1 MKRKALRVR
10 SEGSI
15 PPYVTEAESRKQHS
29 DSPLCNSRQILLL
42 VGWMALLLVGCKPQ
56 GTSQPEIPTELALYD
71 RTGASVRVVNP
82 EPLDFFVTVEAPT
95 RWTLT
100 ASPETWLSVSPSE
113 GNAGK
118 QEVIVSISANE
129 GGERKAQ
136 LTLSANGKRV
146 SYTITQQQ
154 AAGHTGGSGEYG
166 SETIL
171 GDVSLLEA
179 PKLSGRSSAYY
190 ITHRVEQGQ
199 RVNFSVEYDV
209 VYHHPIW
216 VCYSADD
223 YTCQRHTERSNAW
236 SWDPFV
242 PSQYEV
248 TQSAFRGYDRGHIV
262 ASADRLYSK
271 EANEQTFYYT
281 NMSPQRHTLNTG
293 VWQQLEKLVQEWARS
308 GRLRDK
314 LYVAKGGTL
323 REGETLGVTVGG
335 ITVPRYYWMA
345 ILAQCGDHYQAIA
358 FWVEHTRPAQVDR
371 PRTVAISIDKLEERT
386 GLDFFHNL
394 PDNIETR
401 VEAAHPTDDLSL
413 WPGI

>member
-1 MKRKALRVR
+1 MSSLLYKR
-10 SEGSI
+10 S
-15 PPYVTEAESRKQHS
+15 Y
-29 DSPLCNSRQILLL
+29 RQMLLL

-56 GTSQPEIPTELALYD
+56 GTSQPELPTELALYD
-71 RTGASVRVVNP
+71 RTGASMRVVSA

-136 LTLSANGKRV
+136 LTLSANGKSV
-146 SYTITQQQ
+146 TYAITQQQ
-154 AAGHTGGSGEYG
+154 AGGHTGGGGEYG

-209 VYHHPIW
+209 IYHHPIW
-216 VCYSADD
+216 VCYSADE
-223 YTCQRHTERSNAW
+223 YTSQRHTGRSDAW

-248 TQSAFRGYDRGHIV
+248 TRSDFKGYDRGHIV
-262 ASADRLYSK
+262 ASADRLYSE
-271 EANEQTFYYT
+271 EANQQTFYYT
-281 NMSPQRHTLNTG
+281 NMSPQRRNLNTG
-293 VWQQLEKLVQEWARS
+293 VWLQLEQLVQGWARNS
-308 GRLRDK
+308 RLRDN
-314 LYVAKGGTL
+314 LYVVKGGTL
-323 REGETLGVTVGG
+323 REGETIGATVGG

-345 ILAQCGDHYQAIA
+345 ILAQRGDHYQAIA
-358 FWVEHTRPAQVDR
+358 FWVDHTNPAQVDR
-371 PRTVAISIDKLEERT
+371 PRTVAISIDQLEERT
-386 GLDFFHNL
+386 GLDLFHNL

>member
-1 MKRKALRVR
+1 MSSLLYKRSYL
-10 SEGSI
+10 
-15 PPYVTEAESRKQHS
+15 QM
-29 DSPLCNSRQILLL
+29 LLL

-56 GTSQPEIPTELALYD
+56 GPSQPELPTELALYD
-71 RTGASVRVVNP
+71 RTGASMRVVSA

-136 LTLSANGKRV
+136 LTLSANGKSV
-146 SYTITQQQ
+146 TYAITQQQ
-154 AAGHTGGSGEYG
+154 AGGHTGGGGEYG

-209 VYHHPIW
+209 IYHHPIW
-216 VCYSADD
+216 VCYSADE
-223 YTCQRHTERSNAW
+223 YTSQRHTGRSDAW

-248 TQSAFRGYDRGHIV
+248 TRSDFKGYDRGHIV
-262 ASADRLYSK
+262 ASADRLYSE
-271 EANEQTFYYT
+271 EANQQTFYYT
-281 NMSPQRHTLNTG
+281 NMSPQRRNLNTG
-293 VWQQLEKLVQEWARS
+293 VWLQLEQLVQGWARNS
-308 GRLRDK
+308 RLRDN
-314 LYVAKGGTL
+314 LYVVKGGTL
-323 REGETLGVTVGG
+323 REGETIGATVGG

-345 ILAQCGDHYQAIA
+345 ILAQRGDHYQAIA
-358 FWVEHTRPAQVDR
+358 FWVDHTNPAQVDR
-371 PRTVAISIDKLEERT
+371 PRTVAISIDQLEERT
-386 GLDFFHNL
+386 GLDLFHNL

>member
-1 MKRKALRVR
+1 M
-10 SEGSI
+10 
-15 PPYVTEAESRKQHS
+15 
-29 DSPLCNSRQILLL
+29 LLL

-56 GTSQPEIPTELALYD
+56 GTSQPELPTELALYD
-71 RTGASVRVVNP
+71 RTGASMRVVSA

-136 LTLSANGKRV
+136 LTLSANGKSV
-146 SYTITQQQ
+146 TYAITQQQ
-154 AAGHTGGSGEYG
+154 AGGHTGGGGEYG

-209 VYHHPIW
+209 IYHHPIW
-216 VCYSADD
+216 VCYSADE
-223 YTCQRHTERSNAW
+223 YTSQRHTGRSDAW

-248 TQSAFRGYDRGHIV
+248 TRSDFKGYDRGHIV
-262 ASADRLYSK
+262 ASADRLYSE
-271 EANEQTFYYT
+271 EANQQTFYYT
-281 NMSPQRHTLNTG
+281 NMSPQRRNLNTG
-293 VWQQLEKLVQEWARS
+293 VWLQLEQLVQGWARNS
-308 GRLRDK
+308 RLRDN
-314 LYVAKGGTL
+314 LYVVKGGTL
-323 REGETLGVTVGG
+323 REGETIGATVGG

-345 ILAQCGDHYQAIA
+345 ILAQRGDHYQAIA
-358 FWVEHTRPAQVDR
+358 FWVDHTNPAQVDR
-371 PRTVAISIDKLEERT
+371 PRTVAISIDQLEERT
-386 GLDFFHNL
+386 GLDLFHNL

>member
-1 MKRKALRVR
+1 M
-10 SEGSI
+10 
-15 PPYVTEAESRKQHS
+15 
-29 DSPLCNSRQILLL
+29 LLL
-42 VGWMALLLVGCKPQ
+42 VGWVALLLVGCKPQ
-56 GTSQPEIPTELALYD
+56 GTSQPELPTELALYD
-71 RTGASVRVVNP
+71 RTGASMRVVSA

-113 GNAGK
+113 GSAGK
-118 QEVIVSISANE
+118 QEVIVSVSANE

-136 LTLSANGKRV
+136 LTLSADGKSV
-146 SYTITQQQ
+146 TYAITQQQ
-154 AAGHTGGSGEYG
+154 ADGHTGGSGEYG

-199 RVNFSVEYDV
+199 RVNYSVEYDV

-216 VCYSADD
+216 VCYSADE
-223 YTCQRHTERSNAW
+223 YTSQRRTGRSDAW

-248 TQSAFRGYDRGHIV
+248 TQRDFKGYDRGHIV
-262 ASADRLYSK
+262 ASADRLYSE

-281 NMSPQRHTLNTG
+281 NMSPQRRNLNTG
-293 VWQQLEKLVQEWARS
+293 VWLQLEQLVQGWARNS
-308 GRLRDK
+308 RLRDK
-314 LYVAKGGTL
+314 LYVVKGGTL
-323 REGETLGVTVGG
+323 RECETIGVTVGG

-345 ILAQCGDHYQAIA
+345 ILAQRGDHYQAIA
-358 FWVEHTRPAQVDR
+358 FWADHTNPVQVDR
-371 PRTVAISIDKLEERT
+371 PRTIAISIDQLEERT

>member
-1 MKRKALRVR
+1 
-10 SEGSI
+10 
-15 PPYVTEAESRKQHS
+15 
-29 DSPLCNSRQILLL
+29 
-42 VGWMALLLVGCKPQ
+42 MALLLVGCKPQ
-56 GTSQPEIPTELALYD
+56 GTSQPELPTELALYD
-71 RTGASVRVVNP
+71 RTGASMRVVSA
-82 EPLDFFVTVEAPT
+82 EPLDFFVTVEAPS

-113 GNAGK
+113 GSAGK
-118 QEVIVSISANE
+118 REVIVSISANE

-136 LTLSANGKRV
+136 LTLSADGKSV
-146 SYTITQQQ
+146 TYAITQQQ
-154 AAGHTGGSGEYG
+154 AGGHTGGSGEYG

-209 VYHHPIW
+209 IYHHPIW
-216 VCYSADD
+216 VCYSADE
-223 YTCQRHTERSNAW
+223 YTSQRRTGRSDAW

-248 TQSAFRGYDRGHIV
+248 TQSAFKGYDRGHIV
-262 ASADRLYSK
+262 ASADRLYSE

-281 NMSPQRHTLNTG
+281 NMSPQRRNLNTG
-293 VWQQLEKLVQEWARS
+293 VWLQLEQLVQGWARNS
-308 GRLRDK
+308 RLRDK
-314 LYVAKGGTL
+314 LYVVKGGTL
-323 REGETLGVTVGG
+323 REGETIGVTVGG

-345 ILAQCGDHYQAIA
+345 ILAQRGDHYQAIA
-358 FWVEHTRPAQVDR
+358 FWVDHTNPAQVDR
-371 PRTVAISIDKLEERT
+371 PRTVAISIDQLEERT
-386 GLDFFHNL
+386 GLDLFHNL

>member
-1 MKRKALRVR
+1 
-10 SEGSI
+10 
-15 PPYVTEAESRKQHS
+15 
-29 DSPLCNSRQILLL
+29 
-42 VGWMALLLVGCKPQ
+42 MALLLVGCKPQ
-56 GTSQPEIPTELALYD
+56 GTSQPELPTELALYD
-71 RTGASVRVVNP
+71 RTGASMRVVSA

-136 LTLSANGKRV
+136 LTLSANGKSV
-146 SYTITQQQ
+146 TYAITQQQ
-154 AAGHTGGSGEYG
+154 AGGHTGGGGEYG

-209 VYHHPIW
+209 IYHHPIW
-216 VCYSADD
+216 VCYSADE
-223 YTCQRHTERSNAW
+223 YTSQRHTGRSDAW

-248 TQSAFRGYDRGHIV
+248 TRSDFKGYDRGHIV
-262 ASADRLYSK
+262 ASADRLYSE
-271 EANEQTFYYT
+271 EANQQTFYYT
-281 NMSPQRHTLNTG
+281 NMSPQRRNLNTG
-293 VWQQLEKLVQEWARS
+293 VWLQLEQLVQGWARNS
-308 GRLRDK
+308 RLRDN
-314 LYVAKGGTL
+314 LYVVKGGTL
-323 REGETLGVTVGG
+323 REGETIGVTVGG

-345 ILAQCGDHYQAIA
+345 ILAQRRDHYQAIA
-358 FWVEHTRPAQVDR
+358 FWVDHTNPAQVDR
-371 PRTVAISIDKLEERT
+371 PRTIAISIDQLEERT
-386 GLDFFHNL
+386 GLDLFHNL

>member
-1 MKRKALRVR
+1 M
-10 SEGSI
+10 
-15 PPYVTEAESRKQHS
+15 
-29 DSPLCNSRQILLL
+29 LLL

-56 GTSQPEIPTELALYD
+56 GTSQPELPTELALYD
-71 RTGASVRVVNP
+71 RTGASMRVVSA
-82 EPLDFFVTVEAPT
+82 EPLDFFVTVEAPS

-136 LTLSANGKRV
+136 LTLSANGKSV
-146 SYTITQQQ
+146 TYAITQQQ
-154 AAGHTGGSGEYG
+154 ADEHTGGGGEYG

-199 RVNFSVEYDV
+199 RVNVSVEYDV
-209 VYHHPIW
+209 IYHHPIW
-216 VCYSADD
+216 VCYSADE
-223 YTCQRHTERSNAW
+223 YTSQRHTGRSDAW

-248 TQSAFRGYDRGHIV
+248 TRSDFKGYDRGHIV
-262 ASADRLYSK
+262 ASADRLYSE
-271 EANEQTFYYT
+271 EANQQTFYYT
-281 NMSPQRHTLNTG
+281 NMSPQRRNLNTG
-293 VWQQLEKLVQEWARS
+293 VWLQLEQLVQGWARNS
-308 GRLRDK
+308 RLRDN
-314 LYVAKGGTL
+314 LYVVKGGTL
-323 REGETLGVTVGG
+323 REDETIGATVGG

-345 ILAQCGDHYQAIA
+345 ILAQRGDHYQAIA
-358 FWVEHTRPAQVDR
+358 FWVDHTNPAQVDR
-371 PRTVAISIDKLEERT
+371 PRTVAISIDQLEERT
-386 GLDFFHNL
+386 GLDLFHNL

>member
-1 MKRKALRVR
+1 MYSPHCRR
-10 SEGSI
+10 SY
-15 PPYVTEAESRKQHS
+15 PQM
-29 DSPLCNSRQILLL
+29 LLL
-42 VGWMALLLVGCKPQ
+42 VGWLAFLLVGCKPQ
-56 GTSQPEIPTELALYD
+56 GTSQPELPTELALYD
-71 RTGASVRVVNP
+71 RTGASVRVVSA

-95 RWTLT
+95 SWTLT
-100 ASPETWLSVSPSE
+100 ASPDAWLSVSPSE

-118 QEVIVSISANE
+118 QEVIVSISAND

-136 LTLSANGKRV
+136 LTLSANGKSV
-146 SYTITQQQ
+146 TYTITQQQ
-154 AAGHTGGSGEYG
+154 TDGHTGGSGEYG

-216 VCYSADD
+216 VCYSADE
-223 YTCQRHTERSNAW
+223 YTSQRRTGRSDAW

-248 TQSAFRGYDRGHIV
+248 TRSAFKGYDRGHIV
-262 ASADRLYSK
+262 ASADRLYSE
-271 EANEQTFYYT
+271 EANQQTFYYT
-281 NMSPQRHTLNTG
+281 NMSPQRRNLNTG
-293 VWQQLEKLVQEWARS
+293 VWLQLEQLVQGWARNS
-308 GRLRDK
+308 RLRDK
-314 LYVAKGGTL
+314 LYVVKGGTL

-345 ILAQCGDHYQAIA
+345 ILAQRGNHYQAIA
-358 FWVEHTRPAQVDR
+358 FWTDHNNPAQVAR
-371 PRTVAISIDKLEERT
+371 PRTIAISIDQLEECT